1 MSRSGGQSQFL
12 EVRYGKITR
21 YVVSALFIL
30 QMVLYMSSVLYAPVL
45 ALNAVTDLSI
55 ELSIIVFGT
64 ICTFYCAMGGLK
76 AVLWSDVFQFILMF
90 IAIMALYIAGIRET
104 GSLENIY
111 DRAYNGNRLNMFETL
126 LISILPVI
134 GLYLL
139 CNLYGLIL
147 YSVYHL
153 CDPISNKKATGLTK
167 YDQTFNASFRMQA
180 NAILEKKKDNV
191 I

>member
-1 MSRSGGQSQFL
+1 MSRSGGQSQ
-12 EVRYGKITR
+12 VRPQCLSPQPSLVPSGG
-21 YVVSALFIL
+21 SPSL
-30 QMVLYMSSVLYAPVL
+30 VLYAPVL

-111 DRAYNGNRLNMFETL
+111 DRAYNGNRLNMFDKRNQQNELSMKVNHDVQFL
-126 LISILPVI
+126 LSGYSMPKYWVYNALGIHLIGPYIPVDAQWYIFQKVCKIISKKILA
-134 GLYLL
+134 L
-139 CNLYGLIL
+139 CSI
-147 YSVYHL
+147 
-153 CDPISNKKATGLTK
+153 
-167 YDQTFNASFRMQA
+167 
-180 NAILEKKKDNV
+180 
-191 I
+191 